1 MRHLHLGCAALVFLA
16 GCTLGPDY
24 QRPDF
29 HTQDKAVWQSDLNT
43 KTGTQAVEAADWW
56 KQLNDPL
63 LSELISGALQENRDL
78 GVALANIERAKA
90 LRRVAAGGYYPTL
103 DASGSA
109 NRSRFS
115 RQTGFG
121 ANTGTRNTFS
131 ASLDASW
138 ELDLFGRTR
147 RAVEAADARIQASE
161 EAKRGLMLSVVA
173 EVATNYFEA
182 RGLQR
187 QLAVTEQDIGLLRE
201 MEEIARAQSEL
212 GVTTE
217 LDLTRAIGERET
229 FEAKLPNLQAE
240 IAARTYRISVLTGQA
255 PAFHAKALQQ
265 SQPLPMPPDL
275 VPVGLPSD
283 MLKRRP
289 DVQQAERELASATAD
304 IGIAKADMFPSFSLT
319 GAVGT
324 SARVFS
330 DLFTP
335 ATVTRSVGSA
345 LAWPIFAGGS
355 ITAAVDVAEADA
367 KAALA
372 SYEQSVLLALED
384 GEASLM
390 RYGKEW
396 QTLKRLQSAEATRQ
410 QAFEIARLR
419 YEAGEENFLVILDA
433 ERALITTRNDIISSE
448 TRILTGLAQLYK
460 ALGGGWRS
468 LAEQGGTVNSQAGS

>member
-1 MRHLHLGCAALVFLA
+1 MRLVSLAITAAFVLG
-16 GCTLGPDY
+16 GCTLGPNY
-24 QRPDF
+24 HRPDF
-29 HTQDKAVWQSDLNT
+29 HSQDIGKWQSGLNT
-43 KTGTQAVEAADWW
+43 KPATQKAEAEAWW
-56 KQLNDPL
+56 QQLNDPL
-63 LSELISGALQENRDL
+63 LNDLIAGALHENRDL
-78 GVALANIERAKA
+78 GVALANIERARA
-90 LRRVAAGGYYPTL
+90 LRRVAGGSYYPTL

-109 NRSRFS
+109 TRTRFS

-147 RAVEAADARIQASE
+147 RAVEAADAQIQASE
-161 EAKRGLMLSVVA
+161 AARRGLILSVVA
-173 EVATNYFEA
+173 EVASNYFEA

-187 QLAVTEQDIGLLRE
+187 QLEVTQQDIGLLRE
-201 MEEIARAQSEL
+201 VEEIARAQSEL

-217 LDLTRAIGERET
+217 LDLTRAVGERET
-229 FEAKLPNLQAE
+229 FEAKLPNLEAE
-240 IAARTYRISVLTGQA
+240 IAARIYRISVLTGQA
-255 PAFHAKALQQ
+255 PAFHAKALQE
-265 SQPLPMPPDL
+265 SQPLPMPPDM

-283 MLKRRP
+283 ILRRRP
-289 DVQQAERELASATAD
+289 DVQQAERELASATAG
-304 IGIAKADMFPSFSLT
+304 IGVAKADLFPTFSLT
-319 GAVGT
+319 GSIGS

-335 ATVTRSVGSA
+335 ATLTRSVGA
-345 LAWPIFAGGS
+345 GLAWPVFAGGS
-355 ITAAVDVAEADA
+355 LTAGVDVAEADA

-372 SYEQSVLLALED
+372 AYEQSVLLALED

-433 ERALITTRNDIISSE
+433 ERALIATRNDIINSE

-460 ALGGGWRS
+460 ALGGGWQS
-468 LAEQGGTVNSQAGS
+468 DSEQVVQ

>member
-1 MRHLHLGCAALVFLA
+1 MRAESFMRAVVLLAAVLT

-24 QRPDF
+24 KRPDF
-29 HTQDKAVWQSDLNT
+29 HAKDSGKWQSQTNT
-43 KTGTQAVEAADWW
+43 MTGTQAVEAVEWW

-63 LSELISGALQENRDL
+63 LSELIAGALQENRDL
-78 GVALANIERAKA
+78 GVALANIERARA
-90 LRRVAAGGYYPTL
+90 LRRVAGAGYYPTL
-103 DASGSA
+103 DASGSGS
-109 NRSRFS
+109 RSRFS

-131 ASLDASW
+131 AALDASW

-161 EAKRGLMLSVVA
+161 EAKRGLMLSVIA

-201 MEEIARAQSEL
+201 VEEIARAQSEL

-217 LDLTRAIGERET
+217 LDFTRATGERES
-229 FEAKLPNLQAE
+229 FEATLPNLEAE
-240 IAARTYRISVLTGQA
+240 IAARIYRISVLTGQS
-255 PAFHAKALQQ
+255 PEFHMQALQQ
-265 SQPLPMPPDL
+265 SSPLPMPPDA
-275 VPVGLPSD
+275 VPVGLRSD
-283 MLKRRP
+283 ILKRRP
-289 DVQQAERELASATAD
+289 DVQQAERELAAATAG
-304 IGIAKADMFPSFSLT
+304 IGVAKADLFPSFSLT
-319 GAVGT
+319 GSIGS
-324 SARVFS
+324 SARAFG

-335 ATVTRSVGSA
+335 ATITRSIGGVLG
-345 LAWPIFAGGS
+345 WPVFAGGS
-355 ITAAVDVAEADA
+355 ITAGVDVAEADA

-390 RYGKEW
+390 RYGKQW
-396 QTLKRLQSAEATRQ
+396 QTLKRLKQAEATRQ

-433 ERALITTRNDIISSE
+433 ERALIATRNDIISSE
-448 TRILTGLAQLYK
+448 TKILTGLAQLYK
-460 ALGGGWRS
+460 ALGGGW
-468 LAEQGGTVNSQAGS
+468 AAPVQQ

>member
-1 MRHLHLGCAALVFLA
+1 MRQRLPVTAMLCLGLSACA
-16 GCTLGPDY
+16 LGPDY

-29 HTQDKAVWQSDLNT
+29 HADETGAWQSSSET
-43 KTGTQAVEAADWW
+43 TQGTQPVDAQRWW
-56 KQLNDPL
+56 KQVDDAL
-63 LSELISGALQENRDL
+63 LSDLIAAALQKNRELD
-78 GVALANIERAKA
+78 VALANIERAKA
-90 LRRVAAGGYYPTL
+90 LRKAAGAGYYPTL

-109 NRSRFS
+109 SRSRFS

-121 ANTGTRNTFS
+121 ANTGTRNTYS

-138 ELDLFGRTR
+138 ELDLFGRTK
-147 RAVEAADARIQASE
+147 RAVEAADAQIQASE
-161 EAKRGLMLSVVA
+161 AAHRGLMLSVVA

-187 QLAVTEQDIGLLRE
+187 QLDVTRQDIGLLRE
-201 MEEIARAQSEL
+201 VEEIARAQSEL

-229 FEAKLPNLQAE
+229 FEASLPNLEAE
-240 IAARTYRISVLTGQA
+240 IAARIYRISVLTGQS
-255 PAFHAKALQQ
+255 PEYHMQALQR
-265 SQPLPMPPDL
+265 SRPLPMPPDL
-275 VPVGLPSD
+275 VPVGLRSD
-283 MLKRRP
+283 ILRRRP
-289 DVQQAERELASATAD
+289 DVQQAERELAAATAG
-304 IGIAKADMFPSFSLT
+304 IGLAKADLFPSFSLT
-319 GAVGT
+319 GSIGS

-335 ATVTRSVGSA
+335 ATLTRTIGSA
-345 LAWPIFAGGS
+345 LNWPVFAGGS
-355 ITAAVDVAEADA
+355 LNAGVEVAEADA
-367 KAALA
+367 RAALA
-372 SYEQSVLLALED
+372 AYEQSVLLALED

-396 QTLKRLQSAEATRQ
+396 QTLKRLKSAEATRQ

-433 ERALITTRNDIISSE
+433 ERALIATRNDIISSE

-460 ALGGGWRS
+460 ALGGGWERPVS
-468 LAEQGGTVNSQAGS
+468 